1 MKITRWNNIA
11 WLLWLNASV
20 MVAQTAPNW
29 TRQIPQNFPPERT
42 GHAMAYD
49 STHGQVVMF
58 GGGIGPEFLN
68 DTWVWD
74 GSNWAQKSPQ
84 TSPSPRFYPAMAYDA
99 AHGQV
104 VLFGGTGPRTGAA
117 SYGPALNDTWVWDGS
132 NWTQKSPQSSPRVRD
147 STALVYDVVHGQI
160 VLFGGFGGVDFNS
173 GLSQELNDT
182 WIWDGS
188 NWTEKS
194 PQTSPP
200 VRDGHAM
207 AFDSAHG
214 QVVLFAGENV
224 ILPLSDTWVWDG
236 ENWTQ
241 KSPLSTPPARSN
253 HAMTYDA
260 ALGQVVLFGGYDA
273 QQANFFGDTWLWDGS
288 NWVQQSPQIS
298 PLGRSK
304 SAMAYDAAHENAV
317 LFSGGGPTGG
327 FGDTWTFEAGAP
339 APMAP
344 SIGSVVSASSYGG
357 FPAVAPESFVE
368 IYGSNLALD
377 TRGWTKADFTGNQA
391 PTSLDGVEVSIAGQK
406 AFVNYIV
413 ANPGQVNVQLPSNIP
428 TGAQQ
433 ITVTNKSGTSAP
445 FNVTVNAT
453 EPGLLAP
460 ASFKIGGKQYVV
472 VFHSDNVTYVLPEGA
487 IAGLPSRPAKPGETI
502 VMYGN
507 GFGPVTPNIPAGE
520 LAAGNSQL
528 VASME
533 ILFGETQAKLAY
545 YGLSPGLVGVY
556 QFDVVVPTIPDNDS
570 VALSFKLAGVVG
582 TQVLYTAVKE

>member
-1 MKITRWNNIA
+1 MRINRWNITA
-11 WLLWLNASV
+11 RLLWVYPLV
-20 MVAQTAPNW
+20 MAAQTAPNW
-29 TRQIPQNFPPERT
+29 TQQSPQTSPAPRT
-42 GHAMAYD
+42 DHAMAYD
-49 STHGQVVMF
+49 S
-58 GGGIGPEFLN
+58 
-68 DTWVWD
+68 
-74 GSNWAQKSPQ
+74 
-84 TSPSPRFYPAMAYDA
+84 

-104 VLFGGTGPRTGAA
+104 VLFGGRSSNGNPLNDTWVWNGSNWTQESPQTSPSVRFGHAMA
-117 SYGPALNDTWVWDGS
+117 YDSAQGQVVLFGGMSFLNGFSISLNDTWVWDGS
-132 NWTQKSPQSSPRVRD
+132 NWTQKSPQTSPPVRSQHAMAYD
-147 STALVYDVVHGQI
+147 STHGQV
-160 VLFGGFGGVDFNS
+160 VLFGGAGENERPV
-173 GLSQELNDT
+173 NDT
-182 WIWDGS
+182 WVWDGS
-188 NWTEKS
+188 NWTEKA
-194 PQTSPP
+194 PQTNPP
-200 VRDGHAM
+200 AREWHAM
-207 AFDSAHG
+207 AYDSAHG
-214 QVVLFAGENV
+214 QVV
-224 ILPLSDTWVWDG
+224 
-236 ENWTQ
+236 
-241 KSPLSTPPARSN
+241 
-253 HAMTYDA
+253 M
-260 ALGQVVLFGGYDA
+260 FGGSYLSS
-273 QQANFFGDTWLWDGS
+273 NDTWLWDGS
-288 NWVQQSPQIS
+288 NWTEKAPQTSPPERYQH
-298 PLGRSK
+298 
-304 SAMAYDAAHENAV
+304 AMAYDSTHGHVVLFGGADEHGVALNDTWVWDGSNWIGESPQVSPPARVSPVMAYDSGHGQAV
-317 LFSGGGPTGG
+317 LFGGKPAQGLVRLT
-327 FGDTWTFEAGAP
+327 DTWTWEGGAP
-339 APMAP
+339 PAIAP

-433 ITVTNKSGTSAP
+433 ITVTNKNGTSAP

-472 VFHSDNVTYVLPEGA
+472 AFHSDNVTYVLPEGA

-528 VASME
+528 AASLE
-533 ILFGETQAKLAY
+533 ILFGKTSAKLAY